1 MVKAALDADWVIG
14 LADNGGEIGADGVI
28 AGRFGRIL
36 ADAVVVVVVCLMTAA
51 VKLLIQLP
59 SFLGRQLVQVFPFTQ
74 AQPLQEPVLLHLQ
87 HTIFRSLGITGVHM
101 HVTLNTYTCNIPQ
114 N

>member
-36 ADAVVVVVVCLMTAA
+36 ADAVVLVVVMCLMTAA

-59 SFLGRQLVQVFPFTQ
+59 SFPGRQFVQVFPAFTQ

-87 HTIFRSLGITGVHM
+87 HTIFRSLV
-101 HVTLNTYTCNIPQ
+101 
-114 N
+114 